1 MTDDKATPPFVLRK
15 KSPEELERIR
25 TEHEARHAEQQDAI
39 RAAADEFMRPMA
51 ERARETMDAA
61 LAVHRLTMPDL
72 SEIARQATPN
82 LPEMWRQMQRATMPG
97 LSEMMQCATIPDELR
112 MTPEE
117 RELKELERR
126 LNESLESSRRNDE
139 LLRRRIQD
147 DRARFIRDMAEANA
161 AAIVQAQGKSEP
173 VQAGKAEPATLPQ
186 DGDRPP
192 QTSHTQARAVE
203 LAAVLDTI
211 EARARECGVPL
222 VRSQWPGTKAE
233 FRGFLK
239 WYAPRLLW
247 ALPTDN
253 DNLTDELRP
262 HGVAFGKPG
271 RARDKG
277 KKIYQELFPD
287 YPA

>member
-1 MTDDKATPPFVLRK
+1 MTDDKATAPFVLRK

-25 TEHEARHAEQQDAI
+25 AEREARHAEQQDAI
-39 RAAADEFMRPMA
+39 RAAAAEFMRPMA
-51 ERARETMDAA
+51 ERAREAMDAA
-61 LAVHRLTMPDL
+61 LAVQRQTIPDL

-82 LPEMWRQMQRATMPG
+82 LPEMWQQMQRATMPD
-97 LSEMMQCATIPDELR
+97 LSEMVRRLTIPDDPLL
-112 MTPEE
+112 TPEE
-117 RELKELERR
+117 REQKEEERR

-161 AAIVQAQGKSEP
+161 AAMLEAQGKSEP

-192 QTSHTQARAVE
+192 QPSHTQARAAE
-203 LAAVLDTI
+203 LADVLNAI

-233 FRGFLK
+233 FRDFLK
-239 WYAPRLLW
+239 WHAPGLSYS
-247 ALPTDN
+247 LPTDN

-277 KKIYQELFPD
+277 KKIYQALFPD

>member
-1 MTDDKATPPFVLRK
+1 MIRLGRPATP
-15 KSPEELERIR
+15 EEIAQSERDR
-25 TEHEARHAEQQDAI
+25 RRFEHEQKHGPGTYLDFVSPHELWGDVEAKAKE
-39 RAAADEFMRPMA
+39 
-51 ERARETMDAA
+51 
-61 LAVHRLTMPDL
+61 
-72 SEIARQATPN
+72 ARQA
-82 LPEMWRQMQRATMPG
+82 LA
-97 LSEMMQCATIPDELR
+97 ADI
-112 MTPEE
+112 
-117 RELKELERR
+117 
-126 LNESLESSRRNDE
+126 
-139 LLRRRIQD
+139 
-147 DRARFIRDMAEANA
+147 A
-161 AAIVQAQGKSEP
+161 AAMVQAQGKGEP
-173 VQAGKAEPATLPQ
+173 AQSIQAEPATIPQ
-186 DGDRPP
+186 DEADRPP
-192 QTSHTQARAVE
+192 QRGYTQPRAVE
-203 LAAVLDTI
+203 LAAVLDAI
-211 EARARECGVPL
+211 EARAHECGVPL